1 MNANQVTHIKTS
13 WRNEEIAEQFDRIA
27 ELIEAQRA
35 NPYRVAAYRNAAKT
49 LRELQRP
56 AQTIL
61 QQQGLNGLKKLP
73 GVGESLARAIGQ
85 LIDTGSIGLL
95 NQLQGE
101 VEPEQILTTI
111 PGIGPH
117 LAQRIHDRLGVEN
130 LRDLQMA
137 ALDGRL
143 SDVPGLGQRR
153 MQAVRESLLVRLP
166 ELPRSRTKGASAK
179 NMPAL
184 PSVEELLHVDEEYRT
199 RAAADDLPRIAPKRF
214 NPSNRAWLPVM
225 HTQRGQTH
233 YTALFSNT
241 ARAHEQKTTQD
252 WVVIYRDD
260 ESGAGQWT
268 VVTEGRGKLRNKRV
282 VRGRERECELYYAQL
297 PSYSEGKSSS
307 APIQKEPVLAD
318 S

>member
-1 MNANQVTHIKTS
+1 MYAQMNANQMPPIKS
-13 WRNEEIAEQFDRIA
+13 NWRNEEIAEQFDRIA

-35 NPYRVAAYRNAAKT
+35 NPYRVTAYRNAAKT

-56 AQTIL
+56 AQTIV
-61 QQQGLNGLKKLP
+61 QQQGFNGLKKLP
-73 GVGESLARAIGQ
+73 GIGESLARAIGQ
-85 LIDTGSIGLL
+85 LIGTGSIGLL

-101 VEPEQILTTI
+101 VEPEQILTTV
-111 PGIGPH
+111 PGIGPR
-117 LAQRIHDRLGVEN
+117 LAQRIHDQLGVEN
-130 LRDLQMA
+130 LRDLQLA

-143 SDVPGLGQRR
+143 SDVPGLGHRR
-153 MQAVRESLLVRLP
+153 LQAVRESLMVRLP
-166 ELPRSRTKGASAK
+166 ALPKSRTRAASAK
-179 NMPAL
+179 NMPNL
-184 PSVEELLHVDEEYRT
+184 PSVQELLHVDEDYRT

-214 NPSNRAWLPVM
+214 NPSNRAWLPVL

-241 ARAHEQKTTQD
+241 ARAQEQKTTQD

-282 VRGRERECELYYAQL
+282 VRGRERDCELYYAQL
-297 PSYSEGKSSS
+297 PPQYESETSPAS
-307 APIQKEPVLAD
+307 I
-318 S
+318 